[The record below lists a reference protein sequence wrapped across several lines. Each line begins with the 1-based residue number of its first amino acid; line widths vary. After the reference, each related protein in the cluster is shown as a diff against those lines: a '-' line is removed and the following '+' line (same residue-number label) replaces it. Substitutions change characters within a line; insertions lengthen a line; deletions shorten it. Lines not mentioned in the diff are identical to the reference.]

1 MSREAF
7 IKLAKMNKNDK
18 HFLHE
23 PRTRT
28 DFMILVSPKRLKLK
42 ATLYP
47 AFSPVLNAKILAKT
61 KL

>member
-1 MSREAF
+1 
-7 IKLAKMNKNDK
+7 
-18 HFLHE
+18 
-23 PRTRT
+23 
-28 DFMILVSPKRLKLK
+28 MILVSPKRLKLK